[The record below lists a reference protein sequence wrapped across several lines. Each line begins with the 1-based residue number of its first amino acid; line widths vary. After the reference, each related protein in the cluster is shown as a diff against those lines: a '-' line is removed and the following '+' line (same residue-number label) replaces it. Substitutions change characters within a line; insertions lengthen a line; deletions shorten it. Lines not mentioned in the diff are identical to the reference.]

1 MAIRV
6 RDYDPNRD
14 AARVER
20 LWREIFGQPRGGQ
33 SVGWLFRP
41 GPAGEAPRA
50 VAEFDGRVVAH
61 AGGAPLRFRLAGE
74 QVRGAYSVA
83 AMTDPAVRGQRL
95 FFRVA
100 EHLYARL
107 EEEGFA
113 FVAGFS
119 NERSHRLMTGP
130 LRRTPLRP
138 FPWAIRPLR
147 PLAAAGALL
156 RRLEAREAPSEASPV
171 RLDRAGVQ
179 VGPCAP
185 DDPRLD
191 ALWARTAPEVSVG
204 AVRDAA
210 FVRWRFAERPDAAYR
225 LFLAED
231 ASGPVGY
238 AAYRTLPMRG
248 IVAGFMADLLV
259 APGAPAAAR
268 LLLQATHAT
277 ARADGAHL
285 MSALLPG
292 SGATRTALRAAAYL
306 RVPESLHPQLIR
318 FSVRGL
324 GRWAGR
330 PELTDSNAWLISWAD
345 TDVV

>member
-1 MAIRV
+1 MHIRV
-6 RDYDPNRD
+6 RDYDPARD

-33 SVGWLFRP
+33 TVGWLFRP
-41 GPAGEAPRA
+41 GPAGESPRA
-50 VAEFDGRVVAH
+50 VAELDGRVVAH

-83 AMTDPAVRGQRL
+83 AMTHPAVRGQRL
-95 FFRVA
+95 FSRVA

-107 EEEGFA
+107 EQEGFA

-130 LRRTPLRP
+130 MRRTPLRP

-156 RRLEAREAPSEASPV
+156 RRREARDAASEAPPA
-171 RLDRAGVQ
+171 RLEGSGGR

-191 ALWARTAPEVSVG
+191 ALWARAAPEVAVG

-210 FVRWRFAERPDAAYR
+210 FARWRFANRPDAGYR
-225 LFLAED
+225 LLLAED
-231 ASGPVGY
+231 ASGPAGY

-248 IVAGFMADLLV
+248 LLAGFLADLLV
-259 APGAPAAAR
+259 APRSRAAAR
-268 LLLQATHAT
+268 LLLQAAHAT

-292 SGATRTALRAAAYL
+292 SGPTRTALRAAGYL
-306 RVPESLHPQLIR
+306 RVPEPFHPQLIR

-324 GRWAGR
+324 GRWSGR
-330 PELTDSNAWLISWAD
+330 PELTDPKAWLLTWAD